1 MLLIPGARPVS
12 VRTASVPLPLT
23 PGIAP
28 TSESAVEAMVPPTLS
43 MVPGRKNV
51 APPPGRNEPSVME
64 AAETVPGSK
73 LRSNW
78 KAYRSVTAEIVT
90 SRLMLLPALTV
101 DGEGAT
107 LKVGIPSAKDG
118 NEKIGA
124 KNNPAIIKAI
134 LIRCMFF
141 SFFLNHN
148 QALLTD
154 RTCGDLLGHYRK
166 IKNVYHPI

>member
-1 MLLIPGARPVS
+1 
-12 VRTASVPLPLT
+12 
-23 PGIAP
+23 
-28 TSESAVEAMVPPTLS
+28 
-43 MVPGRKNV
+43 
-51 APPPGRNEPSVME
+51 
-64 AAETVPGSK
+64 
-73 LRSNW
+73 
-78 KAYRSVTAEIVT
+78 
-90 SRLMLLPALTV
+90 MLLPALTV

-166 IKNVYHPI
+166 IKNVYHPIPVNIRVRIKPWLTQFLAKRGFDSVKINAVHDPIAIHIP